1 MTVLYEREIF
11 HAYGLPDQPRN
22 DAGGGSAA
30 GMLLGQLVMGVLA
43 DAIHLDPSLLRRAA
57 RVSCWARRCHRDGRC
72 TARISATT

>member
-22 DAGGGSAA
+22 DAGAGSAA

-43 DAIHLDPSLLRRAA
+43 DAIHLTTPFAFAALL
-57 RVSCWARRCHRDGRC
+57 VFVLGWLCHREAV
-72 TARISATT
+72 ARPGSRAFT